1 MEQRYLETVSQMQE
15 EFCRGVKVE
24 DLWELRK
31 MLVRKIKCGDSEA
44 AKLLP
49 KLDQIIQRF
58 SKVKKHDSRG
68 WNPGLFNSID

>member
-1 MEQRYLETVSQMQE
+1 MEQRYLETVSQMQA
-15 EFCRGVKVE
+15 EFRRGVRLE

-58 SKVKKHDSRG
+58 SMDAQNKDFRPSI
-68 WNPGLFNSID
+68 WDSID